1 MEEEKRPNL
10 PTRPSQPCP
19 EENPPTKD
27 PPYPNETS
35 KHPDQEQDHPKEQP
49 DTDNP
54 LPPAYAPTALIQ
66 NQTTHAA
73 YRPSSIL
80 PKPVVI
86 PQTSHS
92 IHGSIY
98 RPFARAYAP
107 ALESLGIPRSEF
119 LAFVDALNEVWLANP
134 YIQAIST
141 TSAVACFIPLLQIQ
155 IAALGVHA
163 AAEYG
168 SVKVSQMRTQAYMRL
183 ANEQLFRP
191 RGLRVQVLKTKV
203 MMREVGVPGDVLELG
218 ACGGRDEEFG
228 DLQDGAEG
236 KGRYDPQL
244 RRVEALREFVCP
256 IVYEEGGAVVK
267 DNWIKRASDKQE
279 KWLSERQN
287 SSIVGKREKAGKWMS
302 EAEEA
307 ERQLNVKIEEVELAK
322 EAARARAR
330 ERVEGPLGES
340 LQGRGMIQDD
350 LDKDLKKL
358 DKTLSKLVKEREK
371 KVTKMMQKGER
382 RLQRVEKKESRIAQ
396 KVMWVVVTGDD
407 GTGFQNHLWEESET

>member
-10 PTRPSQPCP
+10 PMRPSQTPGQ
-19 EENPPTKD
+19 ENPPTKA
-27 PPYPNETS
+27 PYPNDDTS
-35 KHPDQEQDHPKEQP
+35 KHADQEQDGLKEQEHP
-49 DTDNP
+49 DTNI
-54 LPPAYAPTALIQ
+54 PPPVYTPTTLIQ
-66 NQTTHAA
+66 NQTTHGA
-73 YRPSSIL
+73 YRPSAIL

-107 ALESLGIPRSEF
+107 ALESLGIPKTDF

-155 IAALGVHA
+155 IAALGVAA

-183 ANEQLFRP
+183 ANEQLFGP

-203 MMREVGVPGDVLELG
+203 MMREVGVPGDVLDLG
-218 ACGGRDEEFG
+218 EGRDEEFA
-228 DLQDGAEG
+228 DLQEEG

-244 RRVEALREFVCP
+244 RRVEALREYVCP
-256 IVYEEGGAVVK
+256 IVYEEGGAAVGK

-307 ERQLNVKIEEVELAK
+307 EKQLNVKIEEVELAK

-330 ERVEGPLGES
+330 ERIEGPLGES

-358 DKTLSKLVKEREK
+358 DKTLTKLVKEREK

-382 RLQRVEKKESRIAQ
+382 RLQSVEKKESRIAQ

-407 GTGFQNHLWEESET
+407 GTGFQNHLFEESET